1 MKNHNPDPCTLP
13 EKLVAIPL
21 DEIARQGARKLIQQA
36 LEVEVELHLGKYQY
50 ILDNRGNRMVVR
62 NGHAN
67 ERDIITGAGKVKI
80 SSPRVDDRVLERHG
94 DKRFSSA
101 IIPKYLRRTKNIDEL
116 IPVLYLKGIS
126 TGDFTEALESILGK
140 EVIGLSAQNVVRLK
154 KIWEDEYNEWMKRDL
169 SGEEYVYWWADGI
182 HFNVRLDDD
191 RQCMLVIVGAKPDG
205 TKEVVTVVDGFRES
219 KESWQSLLRD
229 LKRRGLTRG
238 PKLAVGD
245 GALGFWGAMNEEF
258 PLAKQQLCWV
268 HKTANVLDKLPKS
281 LQDRAKRQLHEIY
294 LAPTKKDA
302 NIAFDIFIEDYEAKY
317 PKAVNSLRKNR
328 EKLMEFYNFP
338 AEQWIHIRSSNVI
351 ESTFAT
357 VRLRTVRTKGCGTRM
372 ATLTMVYKLIKAA
385 EKRWT
390 KLRGSKKIKQVWN
403 GMIFEDGIM
412 VEVKG
417 EELVTV

>member
-1 MKNHNPDPCTLP
+1 MKNHTPDPWTLP

-21 DEIARQGARKLIQQA
+21 DEIARQGAQKLIQKA
-36 LEVEVELHLGKYQY
+36 LEVEVELHLEKYQY
-50 ILDNRGNRMVVR
+50 ILDVKGNRLVVR
-62 NGHAN
+62 NGHAR
-67 ERDIITGAGKVKI
+67 ERNIITGAGKVKI
-80 SSPRVDDRVLERHG
+80 NTPRVDDRALEGHCE
-94 DKRFSSA
+94 KRFSSA

-126 TGDFTEALESILGK
+126 TGDFTEALEKILGK
-140 EVIGLSAQNVVRLK
+140 NVIGLSAQNVVRLK
-154 KIWEDEYNEWMKRDL
+154 KIWEEEYNGWMKRDL

-205 TKEVVTVVDGFRES
+205 TKEVITVVDGFRES

-245 GALGFWGAMNEEF
+245 GALGFWGAMDEEF
-258 PLAKQQLCWV
+258 PLTKHQLCWV

-281 LQDRAKRQLHEIY
+281 LQSRAKSQIHEIY

-302 NIAFDIFIEDYEAKY
+302 NIAFDMFIEDYEAKY
-317 PKAVNSLRKNR
+317 PKAVDSLRKNR

-338 AEQWIHIRSSNVI
+338 AEQWVHIRSTNVI

-357 VRLRTVRTKGCGTRM
+357 VRLRTVRTKGCGNRM
-372 ATLTMVYKLIKAA
+372 ATLTMIYKLIKSA

-403 GMIFEDGIM
+403 GIIFEDGIM
-412 VEVKG
+412 VEARK
-417 EELVTV
+417 EEFVAA

>member
-1 MKNHNPDPCTLP
+1 MKNHTPDLWTLP
-13 EKLVAIPL
+13 EKLVATPL

-36 LEVEVELHLGKYQY
+36 LEVEVELHLEKYQY
-50 ILDNRGNRMVVR
+50 ILGNKGNRRVVR

-101 IIPKYLRRTKNIDEL
+101 IVPKYLRRTKNIDEL

-154 KIWEDEYNEWMKRDL
+154 KVWEKEYNEWMKRDL

-191 RQCMLVIVGAKPDG
+191 RQCMLVIVGAKPNG
-205 TKEVVTVVDGFRES
+205 AKEVVTIVDGFRES

-229 LKRRGLTRG
+229 LKRRGLTKG

-245 GALGFWGAMNEEF
+245 GALGFWGAMDEEF
-258 PLAKQQLCWV
+258 PLTKQQLC
-268 HKTANVLDKLPKS
+268 
-281 LQDRAKRQLHEIY
+281 
-294 LAPTKKDA
+294 
-302 NIAFDIFIEDYEAKY
+302 
-317 PKAVNSLRKNR
+317 
-328 EKLMEFYNFP
+328 
-338 AEQWIHIRSSNVI
+338 
-351 ESTFAT
+351 
-357 VRLRTVRTKGCGTRM
+357 
-372 ATLTMVYKLIKAA
+372 
-385 EKRWT
+385 
-390 KLRGSKKIKQVWN
+390 
-403 GMIFEDGIM
+403 
-412 VEVKG
+412 
-417 EELVTV
+417 